1 MPQRIARYLRC
12 NAIALLALFVALG
25 GTSYAALTIS
35 GRQIRNRS
43 VDAVKLNP
51 HSIAASIKAWA
62 NVQFRFG
69 GGLIVQGSNSPVRV
83 ITGTT
88 TEEVI
93 WTRQRFSAKCIVSAT
108 PQSNL
113 RFGGDA
119 FVTVQLNAQGRSRAF
134 NSVFLSGTGSNG
146 AVQQPQAAFVMVICP

>member
-1 MPQRIARYLRC
+1 MSARALKHLRS
-12 NAIALLALFVALG
+12 NVVAYLALFVALG
-25 GTSYAALTIS
+25 GTSYAAITIS
-35 GRQIRNRS
+35 GSQLGNHS

-83 ITGTT
+83 ITDTNS
-88 TEEVI
+88 EEVI

-108 PQSNL
+108 PQFNL
-113 RFGGDA
+113 GPGNA

-134 NSVFLSGTGSNG
+134 NSVFVNGTGPNG
-146 AVQQPQAAFVMVICP
+146 SVQQPQAAFVMVICP